1 MELVEWI
8 LPSADCGIRVYPTSS
23 KKLFPLLQSWSI
35 FSGTRIQC
43 QKPVSAAVNVQ
54 EQETP
59 RFTFPTSSSLQT
71 VFCAVAEWLAWLLCS
86 SYKDWSFFIIT
97 LVFLCC
103 LLAGKLLFCVYFIA
117 CWSNYTSHYWK
128 TYAYV
133 QFNGNSNKVCHIR
146 NILSSK
152 FRNEWREK

>member
-43 QKPVSAAVNVQ
+43 QKSVSAAVNVQ
-54 EQETP
+54 EQATP
-59 RFTFPTSSSLQT
+59 TFTFPTSSPLQT
-71 VFCAVAEWLAWLLCS
+71 VFCAVAEWLAMV
-86 SYKDWSFFIIT
+86 T
-97 LVFLCC
+97 LQFLQRLEFLHHYIRFLCC
-103 LLAGKLLFCVYFIA
+103 LLAGKLLFCVYFTA
-117 CWSNYTSHYWK
+117 CWSNYTSHHWK

-133 QFNGNSNKVCHIR
+133 QLNGSSNKVCHIR

-152 FRNEWREK
+152 FRNEWRDK